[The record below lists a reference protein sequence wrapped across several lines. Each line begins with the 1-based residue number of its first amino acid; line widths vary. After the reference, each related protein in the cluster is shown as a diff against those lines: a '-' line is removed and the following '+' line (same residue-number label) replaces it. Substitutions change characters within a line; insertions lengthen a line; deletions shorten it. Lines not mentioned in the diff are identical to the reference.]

1 MTDEYRVAQRA
12 IADLKAAVLAY
23 VTRRGPARNSD
34 IGRALGIHFGHGEDE
49 GRHVGHVSRSI
60 LRLLEDEGL
69 VVQDENKSWSLA
81 ARWRDSERR
90 TSHLD

>member
-12 IADLKAAVLAY
+12 IADLKAAVLTY
-23 VTRRGPARNSD
+23 VKTHGPVRNSD
-34 IGRALGIHFGHGEDE
+34 IGRALGIYFGHGEDE

-69 VVQDENKSWSLA
+69 VVQDESKGWSLA
-81 ARWRDSERR
+81 ARWRDDERP